1 MTPSREADD
10 EQDQGS
16 SFLAHLPAIVAQ
28 RKWYLIVPAIVL
40 ALAGVAAAFLLPA
53 TYKSTATLLVES
65 PQLPSEIAGPP
76 SQEII
81 DQRLAKIRQQVLSR
95 PDLMEKIQRL
105 DLYPKDR
112 ATKPLSEVIDAMRAA
127 ISLDPVSA
135 EFQQRNGG
143 KSSTIAFT
151 MSYEYADPVK
161 AQAVAQDV
169 VEHILRIDS
178 TKNAE
183 QTQNTVQ
190 FLTDQQTNLRTQMTL
205 LQDQI
210 SGIKARNGSALAAN
224 TGINMM
230 GGGGNYDAQI
240 SQLQHDNAQLNAQ
253 RDTVK
258 TAATR
263 DPVVAQ
269 AEAQLAA
276 VRAIYADSHPDV
288 VMAKQ
293 RLAEAKALAKQN
305 VANLPVDTIASQI
318 AFNNSQ
324 IATLQGARARDA
336 AHVSSVMSAQSRAP
350 LVTEQVAQLQ
360 QRLEGLNVQFQQV
373 SEKLMTAQAGA
384 KMTSEQ
390 MGERLTVVDP
400 PVVPDEPFWPSRPKF
415 MIGGVITGLVLG
427 LLALVGMEMWF
438 HPIRGVDAVKA
449 ITGAAPLAA
458 IPTIKAAPKSGLRWF
473 QRLWPFGRR
482 KQQAA
487 AG

>member
-1 MTPSREADD
+1 MVAVSELEDD
-10 EQDQGS
+10 QDSGT
-16 SFLAHLPAIVAQ
+16 SFLSHLPAIVMQ

-40 ALAGVAAAFLLPA
+40 SLAGIAAAFLLPA

-65 PQLPSEIAGPP
+65 PQLPTDIAGPP

-95 PDLMEKIQRL
+95 PDLVEMIQRL
-105 DLYPKDR
+105 DLYTKDR
-112 ATKPLSEVIDAMRAA
+112 ATKPLSEVIDTLRAA
-127 ISLDPVSA
+127 VALDPVSA

-169 VEHILRIDS
+169 VEHILKIDS

-183 QTQNTVQ
+183 QSQNTVQ
-190 FLTDQQTNLRTQMTL
+190 FLTDQQSNLKSQISE
-205 LQDQI
+205 LQGKI
-210 SGIKARNGSALAAN
+210 SGIKSRNGTTLAGGA
-224 TGINMM
+224 GMGMM
-230 GGGGNYDAQI
+230 GSGGNYDAQI
-240 SQLQHDNAQLNAQ
+240 SLLQHDNAQLNNQ
-253 RDTVK
+253 RDLTK

-276 VRAIYADSHPDV
+276 ARAVYADSHPDV
-288 VMAKQ
+288 LMAKQ

-324 IATLQGARARDA
+324 IAALQGAKAREEA
-336 AHVSSVMSAQSRAP
+336 RLSQAISAQSRAP
-350 LVTEQVAQLQ
+350 LVTEQVAQVQ
-360 QRLEGLNVQFQQV
+360 QSLEGLNVQYQQV
-373 SEKLMTAQAGA
+373 SEKLMMAQAGE
-384 KMTSEQ
+384 KMTTEQ

-415 MIGGVITGLVLG
+415 MIGGMVAGLAIGLV
-427 LLALVGMEMWF
+427 ALIGMELWRR
-438 HPIRGVDAVKA
+438 PLRGLDSVKA
-449 ITGAAPLAA
+449 ITGVAPLAA
-458 IPTIKAAPKSGLRWF
+458 IPTITALAKAKRRWY
-473 QRLWPFGRR
+473 RLLWPFKPRNVDVAVG
-482 KQQAA
+482 
-487 AG
+487 